1 MNLQKASIPVISLS
15 SSSRLMALV
24 VVQPLQGPVELVPG
38 EQDRHHRSG
47 RQEVLRDAAQQER
60 NLAA

>member
-1 MNLQKASIPVISLS
+1 
-15 SSSRLMALV
+15 MALV
-24 VVQPLQGPVELVPG
+24 VVQLLQGPVELVPG